1 MAARHQAGIADD
13 DVAARFVELEGCFNV
28 RDLGGYPTA
37 DGRAVR
43 HGQIYRADAL
53 HRLTATGRAGLAT
66 LGINTVID
74 LRTAAEVTHH
84 SWQPEPPWP
93 GRWQHI
99 PLRAATP
106 DWSGITATQAAD
118 PDLAVAHYR
127 ETVQQGGP
135 ALAAVFA
142 ALAAPGATPAIF
154 HCAAGK
160 DRTGIVAAL
169 LLRLLDVDRQV
180 VSEDYALSD
189 VATSRW
195 EASVAAGTPDDT
207 QTAWAFVPPA
217 MLVADR
223 NNMIR
228 FLDWVDAEH
237 GSTDTLLRGHG
248 LDPAAITHLRHDR
261 PGAPTRKLTRN
272 KILRPSHPPPLCPA
286 QPSLCGQ
293 IRRWRAD

>member
-1 MAARHQAGIADD
+1 MAASHQTGTADD

-37 DGRAVR
+37 DGREVR
-43 HGQIYRADAL
+43 RGQIYRADAL
-53 HRLTATGRAGLAT
+53 HRLTAAGRDGLAR

-74 LRTAAEVTHH
+74 LRTANEVTHR

-93 GRWQHI
+93 GRWRHI

-106 DWSGITATQAAD
+106 DWSGLTSAQAAD

-127 ETVQQGGP
+127 DTVQMGGK

-142 ALAAPGATPAIF
+142 AFAAPQATPTIF

-169 LLRLLDVDRQV
+169 LLRLLGVDQQV
-180 VSEDYALSD
+180 VAADYALSEA
-189 VATSRW
+189 ATARW
-195 EASVAAGTPDDT
+195 EASVAAGIPDDT

-217 MLVADR
+217 MLVTDPDI
-223 NNMIR
+223 MIR

-237 GSTDTLLRGHG
+237 GSTDNLLRRDG
-248 LDPAAITHLRHDR
+248 LDPAAITHLRHTLITSG
-261 PGAPTRKLTRN
+261 PE
-272 KILRPSHPPPLCPA
+272 HPP
-286 QPSLCGQ
+286 GG
-293 IRRWRAD
+293 